1 MLTPVICREAK
12 PRKAAMSEKSRFAQY
27 QREGYLLARGLFS
40 PAEAA
45 RCLEH
50 FMQLRTSGTYP
61 LDHLGVDTDKS
72 DPILKYPRM
81 THIQRWDELGR
92 QCLTDPR
99 VARWLSRLTG
109 QAPLLVQGMVYFK
122 PPHSRGQAL
131 HQDQFYLK
139 AQPGTCMAAWMAL
152 DPADEENGCLQVVPG
167 SHLLP
172 VLCTQKADTALS
184 FTDVAVPVPA
194 GLEAVPVRMEPGDVI
209 FFNGSLIHGSPP
221 NASADRF
228 RRAITGHYISA
239 DARQVAKYYQP
250 ALSMDGRELWMDI
263 SEGGGPCGVWVDR
276 QGRPVVEVREG
287 WAWRPE
293 AQGIRA

>member
-1 MLTPVICREAK
+1 L
-12 PRKAAMSEKSRFAQY
+12 SEETLLEQY
-27 QREGYLLARGLFS
+27 QKEGYLLARGLFS
-40 PAEAA
+40 TTEAA
-45 RCLEH
+45 QCLEH

-61 LDHLGVDTDKS
+61 LDHLGVDTDQG

-81 THIQRWDELGR
+81 THIQRWDDLGR
-92 QCLTDPR
+92 QWLTDRR
-99 VARWLSRLTG
+99 VAHWMKLLTE

-139 AQPGTCMAAWMAL
+139 AQPGTCMAVWVAL
-152 DPADEENGCLQVVPG
+152 EAADEENGCLQVVPG
-167 SHLLP
+167 SHRLP
-172 VLCTQKADTALS
+172 MLCTQKADTTLS
-184 FTDVAVPVPA
+184 FTDVGVPVPE
-194 GLEAVPVRMEPGDVI
+194 GLESVPVPMQPGDAL

-221 NASADRF
+221 NTSSTRF
-228 RRAITGHYISA
+228 RRAITGHYVGA
-239 DARQVAKYYQP
+239 GARQVARYYQP
-250 ALSMDGRELWMDI
+250 AMTMEGEEVWLEI

-276 QGRPVVEVREG
+276 QGKPVVEIEQG